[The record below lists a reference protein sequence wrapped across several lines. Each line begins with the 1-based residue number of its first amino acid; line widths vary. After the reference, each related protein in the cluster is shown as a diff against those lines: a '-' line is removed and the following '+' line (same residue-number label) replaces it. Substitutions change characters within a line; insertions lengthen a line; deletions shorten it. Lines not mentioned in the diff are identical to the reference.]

1 MPKKK
6 KLTDNPSGIVPFAKK
21 SGITSFSSLW
31 SIKHALNTEKVGHTG
46 TLDSFADGLLVVLS
60 GSLTHL
66 VPHVTGF
73 KKTYLAVVC
82 FGTETDTLDPCG
94 VVVRKEKSIPDR
106 EAVEKACAKFT
117 GALLQT
123 PPVFSA
129 IHVGGQRASDM
140 VRKGNSIVLEPRQIF
155 VYSNTLLDFK
165 EPDAENANAYALL
178 QIECSKGT
186 YIRALARDMAEWL
199 GSCAY
204 LSALRRT
211 QVGPFLLEDA
221 ACYSLLPAFTIQNGI
236 LNDRKFSDEGNK
248 SLKSKD
254 SDENMQDIKRHFLS
268 FTPDLAHLCGLKA
281 DVVKK
286 EYENAYMNG
295 RPLSG
300 KMFSRINFA
309 GADEQGSEIAVFYDD
324 NSFAG
329 MICLADRKLSYSFVV
344 PRKKTGKCRVFTW
357 EQIAGGMFPVEWLS
371 RGTAITVGSFDGI
384 HAGHES
390 LLNCVLSKTGCVSGV
405 VTFRNSVRSSSDGFE
420 GEISVLEQKLDI
432 IARKGLAFT
441 VVIDFSDDF
450 SRIEGSSF
458 LEVLCRNCNMKWL
471 VEGSDFRCGYKG
483 SFDMS
488 AIRGF
493 AKDHFFTLE
502 QIDDVI
508 VDSLRVSSSRI
519 RNAIA
524 NADFASVQKML
535 LRPFSYDA
543 RLLEWKQYQ
552 SEWFIAERVSGQI
565 LPKDGTYS
573 VVAMLENGDD
583 DLNVIHTVC
592 SIEGKYIKMQLP
604 SLRTAER
611 VQAVNF
617 NH

>member
-199 GSCAY
+199 GSCAH

-236 LNDRKFSDEGNK
+236 L
-248 SLKSKD
+248 
-254 SDENMQDIKRHFLS
+254 
-268 FTPDLAHLCGLKA
+268 
-281 DVVKK
+281 
-286 EYENAYMNG
+286 
-295 RPLSG
+295 
-300 KMFSRINFA
+300 
-309 GADEQGSEIAVFYDD
+309 
-324 NSFAG
+324 
-329 MICLADRKLSYSFVV
+329 
-344 PRKKTGKCRVFTW
+344 
-357 EQIAGGMFPVEWLS
+357 
-371 RGTAITVGSFDGI
+371 
-384 HAGHES
+384 
-390 LLNCVLSKTGCVSGV
+390 
-405 VTFRNSVRSSSDGFE
+405 
-420 GEISVLEQKLDI
+420 
-432 IARKGLAFT
+432 
-441 VVIDFSDDF
+441 
-450 SRIEGSSF
+450 IE
-458 LEVLCRNCNMKWL
+458 R
-471 VEGSDFRCGYKG
+471 
-483 SFDMS
+483 
-488 AIRGF
+488 
-493 AKDHFFTLE
+493 
-502 QIDDVI
+502 
-508 VDSLRVSSSRI
+508 
-519 RNAIA
+519 
-524 NADFASVQKML
+524 
-535 LRPFSYDA
+535 
-543 RLLEWKQYQ
+543 
-552 SEWFIAERVSGQI
+552 
-565 LPKDGTYS
+565 
-573 VVAMLENGDD
+573 
-583 DLNVIHTVC
+583 
-592 SIEGKYIKMQLP
+592 
-604 SLRTAER
+604 
-611 VQAVNF
+611 
-617 NH
+617 